1 MSYSKGALLLKK
13 LYSTVSTMSSNNVK
27 NGHLYIVEPL
37 CAMVR
42 IALLNY
48 RPIGTKISI
57 SNNKISYSDPT
68 VLQGTIRWSY
78 GDTRNDLHYLL
89 NPIKKAV
96 LWFDPTKSPN
106 TRIIFKIAMKGL
118 RKLKETY
125 KNTSEGHLVCHS
137 IDLYI
142 SIINDCLK
150 GKRKKMDVIIEDDNA
165 ICKALR
171 HIWLDSQV
179 ELIGKL
185 LLQIEEDRGHT
196 CHYLDAI
203 ENILKVIEGR
213 VNSVVINLHSYE
225 SDDSVEGE
233 DV

>member
-13 LYSTVSTMSSNNVK
+13 LYSSMSTMSPASN

-48 RPIGTKISI
+48 RDIGTKISI

-96 LWFDPTKSPN
+96 SWFNPKDSPN
-106 TRIIFKIAMKGL
+106 TRVIFKIAMKGL

-142 SIINDCLK
+142 SIINDSLK
-150 GKRKKMDVIIEDDNA
+150 GKRKKIDVVVEDDNA
-165 ICKALR
+165 ICKALK

-185 LLQIEEDRGHT
+185 LIQIEEDRGNT
-196 CHYLDAI
+196 KHYLDAI
-203 ENILKVIEGR
+203 ENILTVIESR
-213 VNSVVINLHSYE
+213 VNSVVMNLHSYE
-225 SDDSVEGE
+225 SDESAEGE